1 MLSLTAY
8 YHIYMQ
14 DFRQLKV
21 WERAHTLTLNVYQST
36 KNYPREE
43 LFGLTSQIRRA
54 CASIPANLAEGC
66 AKNTDADFAR
76 HVQIAI
82 GSASELEYHLLL
94 SKDLGYLQAPE
105 HDQLSDAVIEIR
117 RMLIALAGKL
127 RSSSLKAHS
136 SSLK

>member
-1 MLSLTAY
+1 MLFITAY
-8 YHIYMQ
+8 YHINMQ

-21 WERAHTLTLNVYQST
+21 WEKAHILTLNVYQST

-43 LFGLTSQIRRA
+43 LFGLTSQMRRA

-82 GSASELEYHLLL
+82 GPASELEYHLLL
-94 SKDLGYLQAPE
+94 SKDLGYLQALE
-105 HDQLSDAVIEIR
+105 HDQLRDAVVETR
-117 RMLIALAGKL
+117 RMLISLAGTL
-127 RSSSLKAHS
+127 RR
-136 SSLK
+136 